1 MTWRVV
7 ALDALP
13 DEPWRN
19 GGGRTRTIAAQQR
32 AGGEPPW
39 DWRISVA
46 TIERSAAFSAFP
58 GVDRASV
65 LLGAGHI
72 KLSADG
78 EETVEM
84 HQPGEVAVYRGEAP
98 WQAQILRRGPPLSL
112 LNLMTRRGAARGRM
126 QALQEDAILSGH
138 VLAVVVVEGGWRVT
152 AAPSGEALTLS
163 AGCCAVLDGAPSR
176 SIACRRVERVSNA
189 GWLAA
194 VSIELD

>member
-65 LLGAGHI
+65 LLGVGHI
-72 KLSADG
+72 ELSADG
-78 EETVEM
+78 ESAVQM

-98 WQAQILRRGPPLSL
+98 WHAEIQRVGPPLSL
-112 LNLMTRRGAARGRM
+112 LNVMTRRGAARGRV
-126 QALQEDAILSGH
+126 QALREDALLSGH

-152 AAPSGEALTLS
+152 AAPSGESLTLS
-163 AGCCAVLDGAPSR
+163 AGCCAVLDGEPSR
-176 SIACRRVERVSNA
+176 LIACYRIERVSNA

-194 VSIELD
+194 VSIELA

>member
-58 GVDRASV
+58 GADRASV
-65 LLGAGHI
+65 LLGTGHI

-84 HQPGEVAVYRGEAP
+84 HQPGDLAVYRGEAP
-98 WQAQILRRGPPLSL
+98 WHAELHRVGPPLLL
-112 LNLMTRRGAARGRM
+112 LNVMTRRGAVRARV
-126 QALQEDAILSGH
+126 QALRKDAALSGQM
-138 VLAVVVVEGGWRVT
+138 LAVVVVDGVWRVT
-152 AAPSGEALTLS
+152 DTPSGEALTLS
-163 AGCCAVLDGAPSR
+163 AGCCAVLDNAPRR
-176 SIACRRVERVSNA
+176 SMTGCRIEHVSNP